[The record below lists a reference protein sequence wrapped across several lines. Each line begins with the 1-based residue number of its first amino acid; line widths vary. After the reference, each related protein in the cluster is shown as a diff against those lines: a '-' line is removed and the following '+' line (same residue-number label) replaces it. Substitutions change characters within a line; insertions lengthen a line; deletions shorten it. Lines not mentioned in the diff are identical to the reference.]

1 MRPPILFAALLWLR
15 GFLAEE
21 EACPSL
27 ERSAGRESAAPPT
40 VHGLQLHSPGSPSS
54 LEASWGE
61 APEEQD
67 GYRLLL
73 YHLESQTLAHNIS
86 MPPGTLC
93 YNFGDLLPGTLRP
106 PSELLVSSHASTTVV
121 SLAWVSGPLGVHSLG
136 TRRGSQLSEVRHLS
150 WEHPLV
156 PGQAHLI
163 LRGLIPGCNLS
174 LSVLCQVGPLQASTH
189 RVVLLVDGCC
199 THSALG
205 YAPHASPGGQSCP
218 KEMFFRLAETPF
230 RGHKCP
236 VPLCLQIS
244 RALHPEALLMGSALT
259 PTQHRAF

>member
-136 TRRGSQLSEVRHLS
+136 TRRGSQLSECCAR
-150 WEHPLV
+150 WGRCRRPLT
-156 PGQAHLI
+156 AW
-163 LRGLIPGCNLS
+163 
-174 LSVLCQVGPLQASTH
+174 
-189 RVVLLVDGCC
+189 CC
-199 THSALG
+199 
-205 YAPHASPGGQSCP
+205 
-218 KEMFFRLAETPF
+218 
-230 RGHKCP
+230 
-236 VPLCLQIS
+236 
-244 RALHPEALLMGSALT
+244 LLMDAAPTLLWVMPLMLLQSLALWRICSASLR
-259 PTQHRAF
+259 PPSWP